1 MSLYAIRLPDGR
13 LIRDP
18 GWHCVA
24 DVMAG
29 AHGQGSTSVVGEV
42 IEIPWCGHTDGRCD
56 GVRIGEQ
63 CRRPVERVWDDEPDY
78 EGITADRASRHD
90 TDTSAVEYAGE
101 GEETWNR

>member
-1 MSLYAIRLPDGR
+1 MTLYAIRLPDGR

-29 AHGQGSTSVVGEV
+29 TGEV

-56 GVRIGEQ
+56 GVRIGDQ
-63 CRRPVERVWDDEPDY
+63 CRRPTERVWDDEPDY
-78 EGITADRASRHD
+78 EGIAADRASQRD
-90 TDTSAVEYAGE
+90 TDTSAAEYAGE
-101 GEETWNR
+101 GNQTWNR